1 MMDREEWRTGILHAC
16 LQNDTCRI
24 YDRAA
29 ARCTLDDTVRDCGY
43 ECCPYVQFNE
53 AKEKMHAV
61 SKAFRALV
69 NHTDLK
75 NALYSLDEGTAYVK
89 RMYHSGEDD
98 ILRRDVND

>member
-1 MMDREEWRTGILHAC
+1 MQPTESQVQGIE
-16 LQNDTCRI
+16 
-24 YDRAA
+24 RAYA
-29 ARCTLDDTVRDCGY
+29 
-43 ECCPYVQFNE
+43 EYVQFNE

-98 ILRRDVND
+98 ILRRDVNGPIKQRD

>member
-1 MMDREEWRTGILHAC
+1 MGVDILSLHDNHRPSSGDLMQPTESQVQGIE
-16 LQNDTCRI
+16 
-24 YDRAA
+24 RAYA
-29 ARCTLDDTVRDCGY
+29 D
-43 ECCPYVQFNE
+43 YVQFNE

-98 ILRRDVND
+98 ILRRAE